1 MSAFLSW
8 SDELSVGI
16 QEIDEQHK
24 VLVDLLNDLHNAVL
38 SRHGRESVGPILGRL
53 AEYTRIH
60 FAVEESL
67 MRILDYPQYEAHK
80 EEHISLIEQVME
92 LQRKFKEENLNI
104 SMNLLHFLKNW
115 LGEHII
121 HSDKDYGPF
130 FLSKGAQTSW
140 KSKSWL
146 RRLFH

>member
-1 MSAFLSW
+1 MSALLSW

-24 VLVDLLNDLHNAVL
+24 VLVALLNDLHNAVL
-38 SRHGRESVGPILGRL
+38 SRHGREAVGPILGRL

-67 MRILDYPQYEAHK
+67 MRILDYPRYEEHK
-80 EEHISLIEQVME
+80 EEHVSLIKEVNE
-92 LQRKFKEENLNI
+92 LHRKFNDEGLNI
-104 SMNLLHFLKNW
+104 SMNLLHFLKDW

-121 HSDKDYGPF
+121 HSDRDYGPF
-130 FLSKGAQTSW
+130 FLSRGAKTSW

-146 RRLFH
+146 KRLFH